1 MKKEGTI
8 VPTVKHNG
16 ESLSV
21 SLELT
26 EGILNK
32 DGYVRILIE
41 NLNQSA
47 EKLSLSHHF
56 VLQHNAAPKHAL
68 VLMKNHLQKTN
79 VNAASTKP

>member
-1 MKKEGTI
+1 M
-8 VPTVKHNG
+8 KHNG
-16 ESLSV
+16 ESV
-21 SLELT
+21 FVFLELM
-26 EGILNK
+26 EGTLNK

-47 EKLSLSHHF
+47 EKLSLGHHF

-79 VNAASTKP
+79 VNAASTKPWFKSY